1 MNNSDYVVSEE
12 KDYILSCATLLGQ
25 SGFPKAAFIKMVGN
39 EFASDIFDLINN
51 GQLIMNAT
59 IITYPLRDKRKKR
72 INSDAQMRFYHGM
85 MSELTAFVST
95 YFDSINL
102 PFTINESNSM
112 NMRLP
117 TPLDVDSNIDNPSVE
132 CSNKYHRNKGKYL
145 CESLIRSVNK
155 LPLSQTDVNNTFWLL
170 GWYYTILGKTD
181 EANVA
186 FRRILR

>member
-12 KDYILSCATLLGQ
+12 KDYVLSCATLLGQ
-25 SGFPKAAFIKMVGN
+25 SGLPKAAFIKLVGN

-72 INSDAQMRFYHGM
+72 ISSDAQMRFYHGM
-85 MSELTAFVST
+85 MCELTAFIST
-95 YFDSINL
+95 YFDSINY
-102 PFTINESNSM
+102 PFTISELNSM
-112 NMRLP
+112 NMSLP

-132 CSNKYHRNKGKYL
+132 RSNKYHRNKGKYL

-155 LPLSQTDVNNTFWLL
+155 LPLSQTDVNKTFWLL

-186 FRRILR
+186 FCRILR